1 MSTNYYMLSQS
12 KGFAEKYFHGE
23 YELTDT
29 PMFGYE
35 IHIGK
40 RSMGWKPFISGT

>member
-12 KGFAEKYFHGE
+12 KGFVEKYFPGE

-29 PMFGYE
+29 PMLCLDMRY
-35 IHIGK
+35 I
-40 RSMGWKPFISGT
+40 